1 MEAERQREARERQ
14 QRPGVEAA
22 NVRGKM
28 SAFEEKAAEQVRPP
42 PSRPPKRVVR
52 PPPAAARE
60 PSPPREPTPP
70 PREET
75 PPPRELTPPPREPTP
90 EPQPEDVDEWA
101 DEDQPTYDD
110 VAGAQESGVCVC
122 VEGHLLPL
130 FKKLTNILMLMP
142 KVIAK
147 PISIF

>member
-122 VEGHLLPL
+122 VCVWRGTCYLFSKSLLT
-130 FKKLTNILMLMP
+130 F
-142 KVIAK
+142 
-147 PISIF
+147 